1 MKQFL
6 LEEIIKPKERLEAME
21 KARRGKVS
29 CKNETL
35 TTQRTW
41 ESLTMCAG
49 LQGVSVF
56 TFRYSF
62 FAWKMI
68 FLHWQETESY
78 RILEKKVETTI
89 INTRVTTQNE
99 NKLYRISNRILE
111 MGIDEQCP

>member
-1 MKQFL
+1 
-6 LEEIIKPKERLEAME
+6 
-21 KARRGKVS
+21 
-29 CKNETL
+29 
-35 TTQRTW
+35 
-41 ESLTMCAG
+41 
-49 LQGVSVF
+49 
-56 TFRYSF
+56 
-62 FAWKMI
+62 MI